1 MAYQLLLTAGGKLD
15 VSFTGEFT
23 PAIYIKTGACAS
35 GPETWC
41 ESGSFTSPSLPP
53 GAYFLFVD
61 GATASDKGSFELT
74 VDAL

>member
-15 VSFTGEFT
+15 VSFT
-23 PAIYIKTGACAS
+23 
-35 GPETWC
+35 
-41 ESGSFTSPSLPP
+41 LPP